1 MDWLGESARAM
12 LERIDVLIARGLE
25 ELLRS
30 ERVSGISLARRV
42 RALNELL
49 ELRERLMR
57 LLEERG

>member
-1 MDWLGESARAM
+1 M

>member
-1 MDWLGESARAM
+1 MLGI
-12 LERIDVLIARGLE
+12 L
-25 ELLRS
+25 
-30 ERVSGISLARRV
+30 LARRV